1 MDTFDDPIFR
11 GCTRPA
17 MLARVPMLPFLTVTG
32 AFLLLA
38 VWTCYLISAYV
49 ALFLVLAY
57 APLLVTMREMT
68 RKDDQ
73 RLHQLMLQLRMRW
86 HQYFARR
93 QWGACTY
100 SPLRYKRRS

>member
-11 GCTRPA
+11 GGTRPA
-17 MLARVPMLPFLTVTG
+17 MLARVPMLPFLLVTG

-38 VWTCYLISAYV
+38 VWTFYLLSGYL
-49 ALFLVLAY
+49 ALFIALAY
-57 APLLVTMREMT
+57 IPLLVTMREVT

-73 RLHQLMLQLRMRW
+73 RLHQLALRVRMRW
-86 HQYFARR
+86 R
-93 QWGACTY
+93 QCVSRLGWGAYTY